1 MPEFCSCGAEL
12 PPDARFCHK
21 CGKPQRECDVDF
33 ARDLEAPRAAPD
45 NVIVADDAPAP
56 MPLTFQNPVAIRV
69 GFSVA
74 SVAALLTMIPFV
86 NFGFPFWLLGAGFVS
101 VFFYTRRTGQSLSV
115 RSGARMGWITGVMSF
130 AILAVVLIFGLFA
143 ISRMGGIAAV
153 RDQMNSMQQVS
164 KEDVDKIAA
173 TLQSP
178 MGIVQLLASF
188 FVMMTLVPAV
198 GGALGAK
205 LLSKE

>member
-1 MPEFCSCGAEL
+1 
-12 PPDARFCHK
+12 
-21 CGKPQRECDVDF
+21 
-33 ARDLEAPRAAPD
+33 
-45 NVIVADDAPAP
+45 

-74 SVAALLTMIPFV
+74 CVAALLTMIPFV

-101 VFFYTRRTGQSLSV
+101 VFFYKRRTGQRLSV
-115 RSGARMGWITGVMSF
+115 RSGARMGWITGVLSF
-130 AILAVVLIFGLFA
+130 AILTVMLTFALFA
-143 ISRMGGIAAV
+143 INRMGGFAAV
-153 RDQMNSMQQVS
+153 RTQMTSVQMSQ
-164 KEDVDKIAA
+164 KDIDEIAA

-178 MGIVQLLASF
+178 MGILRLLASI
-188 FVMMTLVPAV
+188 FVVMTLVPAA

>member
-21 CGKPQRECDVDF
+21 CGKPQRESDVQF
-33 ARDLEAPRAAPD
+33 ARDRETPQPVLAAVLAPVD
-45 NVIVADDAPAP
+45 EPAP

-86 NFGFPFWLLGAGFVS
+86 NYGVLVWLLGAGFVS
-101 VFFYTRRTGQSLSV
+101 VFFYKRRTGQRLSV

-130 AILAVVLIFGLFA
+130 AILAVIMTFALFA
-143 ISRMGGIAAV
+143 INRMGGLAAV
-153 RDQMNSMQQVS
+153 RDQMTSVQMSQKDMDEV
-164 KEDVDKIAA
+164 AA

-178 MGIVQLLASF
+178 LAIVRFMAYI
-188 FVMMTLVPAV
+188 FVVWTVVPMA

-205 LLSKE
+205 LLSKD

>member
-1 MPEFCSCGAEL
+1 MTEFCSCGAEL

-21 CGKPQRECDVDF
+21 CGKPQRESD
-33 ARDLEAPRAAPD
+33 AQMSRDRETVQVAPAEVVAASE
-45 NVIVADDAPAP
+45 APAP

-74 SVAALLTMIPFV
+74 SVAALLTMIPLV

-101 VFFYTRRTGQSLSV
+101 VFFYKRRTGQRLSI
-115 RSGARMGWITGVMSF
+115 RSGARMGWITGVLSF
-130 AILAVVLIFGLFA
+130 AILTVILTFALFA
-143 ISRMGGIAAV
+143 INRMGGFGAV
-153 RDQMNSMQQVS
+153 RDQMSSVQMSQKDIDEV
-164 KEDVDKIAA
+164 AA

-178 MGIVQLLASF
+178 MGILRLLASI
-188 FVMMTLVPAV
+188 FVVMTLVPMA

-205 LLSKE
+205 LLNKE

>member
-1 MPEFCSCGAEL
+1 MPELCSCGAEL

-21 CGKPQRECDVDF
+21 CGKPQRESDLQFAKDRETSQVPLVD
-33 ARDLEAPRAAPD
+33 APSAVD
-45 NVIVADDAPAP
+45 TPAP

-74 SVAALLTMIPFV
+74 SVAALLSMIPYV
-86 NFGFPFWLLGAGFVS
+86 NFGFLFWLLGAGFVS
-101 VFFYTRRTGQSLSV
+101 VFFYKRRTGQRLSI
-115 RSGARMGWITGVMSF
+115 RSGARMGWITGVLSF
-130 AILAVVLIFGLFA
+130 AIITVILTFALFA
-143 ISRMGGIAAV
+143 INRMGGFAAV
-153 RDQMNSMQQVS
+153 RDQMTSVQMSQKDIDEV
-164 KEDVDKIAA
+164 AA

-178 MGIVQLLASF
+178 MGILRLLASI
-188 FVMMTLVPAV
+188 FVVMTLVPAA

>member
-21 CGKPQRECDVDF
+21 CGKPQRESDVQF
-33 ARDLEAPRAAPD
+33 ARDRETPQAAPA
-45 NVIVADDAPAP
+45 NVLPRADDAPAP

-74 SVAALLTMIPFV
+74 SVAAVLTMIPFV
-86 NFGFPFWLLGAGFVS
+86 NYGVPVWLLGAGFVS
-101 VFFYTRRTGQSLSV
+101 VFFYKRRTGQRLSV

-130 AILAVVLIFGLFA
+130 AILAVIMMFALFA
-143 ISRMGGIAAV
+143 INRMGGLAAV
-153 RDQMNSMQQVS
+153 RDQMTSVQMSQKDMDEV
-164 KEDVDKIAA
+164 AA

-178 MGIVQLLASF
+178 LAIVRFMASI
-188 FVMMTLVPAV
+188 FVVWTVVPMA

-205 LLSKE
+205 LLSKD